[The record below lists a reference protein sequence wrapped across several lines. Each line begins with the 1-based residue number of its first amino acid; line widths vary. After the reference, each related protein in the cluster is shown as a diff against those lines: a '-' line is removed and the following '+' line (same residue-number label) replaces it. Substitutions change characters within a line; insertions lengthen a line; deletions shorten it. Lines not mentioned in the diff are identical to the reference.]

1 MTLLGARELLYPLN
15 PEARRFRDQ
24 VKATLQDALFTTPP
38 GLNAEAQAK
47 LSYERF
53 RFLRRK
59 LELRATDVRDN
70 PGRLMTVFDL
80 VGTVDGTLFTVMSI
94 HYCLCVGSILR
105 HGAKVAE
112 LEPYLDELDRLES
125 IGTFLATELGYGNN
139 VVSLRTRAD
148 YDPERDEVVLHTPAL
163 EGVKFM
169 PNTGLP
175 GVPKVGVVMARL
187 FVRGRDE
194 GVFPVVA
201 RLSSARGPCAGV
213 TIRGIGDKPAY
224 FLDNAVTTFHQLRV
238 PRANVLTGE
247 SSELSP
253 GGFSSRVPSKR
264 ERFLQS
270 VEQVQF
276 GRLGLSGATAALSGA
291 SAFIAIKYAEQRMT
305 FAPGRHDVKVMD
317 YGNHQR
323 DLLTALAYAYASR
336 LMVNSARDECE
347 SGAGVTHDH
356 AFRVSGATK
365 AHVTYAAQRCILI
378 CRERC
383 GAAGLFEHNRMAAY
397 ACLYPGT
404 ISAEGDNHIVLL
416 KIARQMLLGRSY
428 AQPAPEA
435 HAAHGSLQ
443 EPERLRALL
452 CERERLLLRELRSG
466 MASALRGRRSFD
478 TWNEHVTLALD
489 VASAHAS
496 RLAFDIFSAAVGAS
510 LAGDPVRDL
519 AMLYGLSELL
529 PHLGFYL
536 AEGLVTREEV
546 RGHRA
551 LVHALCQRLRRHALA
566 LAEAFDIPNSV
577 LRAPIASDD
586 YMAAYWQ
593 LTHGPGAPLPSMREV
608 LSSCS
613 NASQA
618 PRSAMVV
625 SAGNAS

>member
-1 MTLLGARELLYPLN
+1 MTLPGARELLYPLS
-15 PEARRFRDQ
+15 PGARRFREQ

-53 RFLRRK
+53 RFLRRT
-59 LELRATDVRDN
+59 LELRASDVRDD

-94 HYCLCVGSILR
+94 HYSLCVGSILR
-105 HGAKVAE
+105 HGAGVAE
-112 LEPYLDELDRLES
+112 LRPYLDELDTLES

-148 YDPERDEVVLHTPAL
+148 YDPELDEVILHTPAV
-163 EGVKFM
+163 EGAKFM
-169 PNTGLP
+169 PNTGLA
-175 GVPKVGVVMARL
+175 GVPKLGVVMARL

-194 GVFPVVA
+194 GVFPIVL
-201 RLSSARGPCAGV
+201 RLSNVHGACAGV
-213 TIRGIGDKPAY
+213 AIRNIGDKPAY
-224 FLDNAVTTFHQLRV
+224 FLDNALTTFDHVRV
-238 PRANVLTGE
+238 PRACVLTGE

-253 GGFSSRVPSKR
+253 RGFSSRVPSRR

-270 VEQVQF
+270 LEQVQF
-276 GRLGLSGATAALSGA
+276 GRLGLSGATASLSGA
-291 SAFIAIKYAEQRMT
+291 SAFIAIKYAEQRLT
-305 FAPGRHDVKVMD
+305 FAPGHNDVKVMD

-336 LMVNSARDECE
+336 LMVNAARDECK
-347 SGAGVTHDH
+347 SGVTHDH

-365 AHVTYAAQRCILI
+365 AHVTYAAQRCILT

-404 ISAEGDNHIVLL
+404 ITAEGDNHIVLL

-428 AQPAPEA
+428 AQPAPNA
-435 HAAHGSLQ
+435 QAYLGSLQ
-443 EPERLRALL
+443 EPGRLRALL
-452 CERERLLLRELRSG
+452 SLRERLLLRELRSG

-478 TWNEHVTLALD
+478 TWNEHVTLALE

-496 RLAFDIFSAAVGAS
+496 RLAFDVFGAAVSALEG
-510 LAGDPVRDL
+510 GDPVLDL
-519 AMLYGLSELL
+519 AMLYGLSELS

-536 AEGLVTREEV
+536 AEGLITREEV

-551 LVHALCQRLRRHALA
+551 LVHALCQRLRPHALG

-586 YMAAYWQ
+586 YMSAYWQ
-593 LTHGPGAPLPSMREV
+593 LTHGPGAPLPSIREA
-608 LSSCS
+608 LSSRS

-618 PRSAMVV
+618 PRSLMVV